1 VLEGATEY
9 FGKTEVFIIEAAV
22 YSKLYDNT
30 ILKVIN
36 YMNEKGYSLFDL
48 TDLNRPFSPQVL
60 WLVELVFVKK
70 DGFINNSKIAM

>member
-1 VLEGATEY
+1 
-9 FGKTEVFIIEAAV
+9 
-22 YSKLYDNT
+22 
-30 ILKVIN
+30 
-36 YMNEKGYSLFDL
+36 MNEKGYSLFDL